1 MQCPQCQTEN
11 KAARRFCSACGA
23 GLSASCPHCGFENS
37 AGDQFCGGC
46 GKALGSSAEPTVQ
59 HAPEPGTAEKLA
71 RSIPKDLAAKILATR
86 GRIEGERR
94 QVTVVFCDL
103 AGSTTIAEELDPE
116 VYRQLIDEYV
126 AESFGCVHR
135 YEGVVNQIAGDGF
148 MAIFGAPI
156 AHEDDAARACRAA
169 LDIMTGVH
177 ALSEK
182 WADRLEQRVVARI
195 GLNTGLVVVGT
206 VGNDLRMDYTAIGDT
221 TNVAARIQTF
231 ANPGEIYLSDATR
244 KLVAH
249 SFECENVGAETFKGK
264 REQVSV
270 FRLVREIPRRERR
283 HQALRGGVSRFYGR
297 RTELAILQDRYDE
310 ARSGRGQVV
319 FVSGDAGIG
328 KSRLIH
334 EFRRTLDSS
343 GYAWLDGQCVSYG
356 NISTYLPFIDLLRG
370 AFDIEESDAPEAII
384 DKVHGFCHAAGGL
397 VARGEPFYRDL
408 LSVDPGDRRLDGMM
422 EAIKVSN
429 YFEAFRDLLL
439 ATCREQ
445 PVIVLIE
452 DIQWIDQ
459 SSEQLLRRLL
469 DSIAGARIAVL
480 ITHRPGYVWAYGE
493 RSYFS
498 RISLHGL
505 PPSLVD
511 ELTESVLGR
520 RDLPKA
526 LRRRIAERSDGNP
539 FFVEELAKSLHE
551 LGLLEC
557 GAHQAN
563 LAVEVPSTVQEVI
576 MARIDRLDDEAK
588 HALQVASVIG
598 REFGVRVLERV
609 KDWTS
614 SPSESLEKLCSL
626 ELIYEKTAHP
636 EVSYMFKHA
645 LTHDVAYGTLLHA
658 QRREL
663 HRRIGALIED
673 IYAERLPEFYETLAY
688 QYRQAEIPGSAARY
702 ALLSGERAA
711 SRFAPEADHYFRQ
724 AIDLSR
730 GRAECRDIFIRSQ
743 AGYGDL
749 LLVMGQ
755 IDAANE
761 AYQEALRVATDT
773 TSLQWLHNKLTHR
786 YFLERDGVRLAYYIQ
801 GTAERDED
809 PVRRIPIVILHPLIQ
824 GSFQFQVLAQRL
836 CQEYCVIYTDP
847 RGIGASDRTNEP
859 YDFGVRVQDAVATLR
874 QLPYAKFILLG
885 DSDGVR
891 MAARIFHE
899 LPERVEKM
907 VLFGGFARFGWAPDY
922 PIGYTPEQIEQQF
935 AEWVTPDYRT
945 GLGAFMAMAAD
956 EPGLSATIE
965 FIADNWVASCDQE
978 TFRQF
983 VHNVWV
989 EADDRH
995 LFPGITVPTLVMAA
1009 EADRIVPLRFVR
1021 YLAEHIPGAA
1031 FALIKGSSHAAP
1043 STAIDTFLEI
1053 VTTWVKTGSLPRTEW
1068 GT

>member
-1 MQCPQCQTEN
+1 MQCLRCQTEN
-11 KAARRFCSACGA
+11 KAGRKFCSACGA
-23 GLSASCPHCGFENS
+23 ELSALCAHCSFENG

-46 GKALGSSAEPTVQ
+46 GKALGGSAAPSVPRALEPSAE
-59 HAPEPGTAEKLA
+59 EKLA

-94 QVTVVFCDL
+94 QVTVLFCDL
-103 AGSTTIAEELDPE
+103 AGSTRIAEDLDPE

-126 AESFGCVHR
+126 AQSFGCVHR

-156 AHEDDAARACRAA
+156 AHDDDAARACRAA
-169 LDIMTGVH
+169 LDIMSGVR
-177 ALSEK
+177 ALSEA
-182 WADRLEQRVVARI
+182 WVDRVHRVAARI

-206 VGNDLRMDYTAIGDT
+206 VGTDLRMDYTAIGDT
-221 TNVAARIQTF
+221 TNVAARIQAF
-231 ANPGEIYLSDATR
+231 ANPGEIYLSEATR
-244 KLVAH
+244 KLVANG
-249 SFECENVGAETFKGK
+249 FECENVSAETFKGK

-270 FRLVREIPRRERR
+270 FRLVREIPRRSRR

-297 RTELAILQDRYDE
+297 RTELAMLQDRYDE
-310 ARSGRGQVV
+310 ARSGRGQAI

-334 EFRRTLDSS
+334 EFRRTLDAS

-356 NISTYLPFIDLLRG
+356 TVSSYLPFIDLLRG
-370 AFDIEESDAPEAII
+370 AFDIEETDAPEAII
-384 DKVHGFCHAAGGL
+384 DKVHSACQTAGGL
-397 VARGEPFYRDL
+397 VARAEPFYRDL
-408 LSVDPGDRRLDGMM
+408 LSVDPGDRRLEGMV
-422 EAIKVSN
+422 ESIKASN

-439 ATCREQ
+439 AQCREQ

-452 DIQWIDQ
+452 DVQWIDQ

-469 DSIAGARIAVL
+469 DSIAGARVAVL
-480 ITHRPGYVWAYGE
+480 ITHRPGYVWAYGD
-493 RSYFS
+493 RSYIS

-511 ELTESVLGR
+511 ELAESVLGR
-520 RDLPKA
+520 TDLPKA

-539 FFVEELAKSLHE
+539 FFVEELAKSLQE
-551 LGLLEC
+551 LGVMER
-557 GAHQAN
+557 GTTEAN
-563 LAVEVPSTVQEVI
+563 LAVAVPSTVQEVI
-576 MARIDRLDDEAK
+576 LARIDRLDDEAK

-598 REFGVRVLERV
+598 REFALRVLERV
-609 KDWTS
+609 QDWS
-614 SPSESLEKLCSL
+614 RAPSASLEMLCSL
-626 ELIYEKTAHP
+626 ELIFEKTVHP
-636 EVSYMFKHA
+636 ELSYMFKHA

-663 HRRIGALIED
+663 HRRIAALIEEM
-673 IYAERLPEFYETLAY
+673 YADRLPEFYETLAY
-688 QYRQAEIPGSAARY
+688 QYRQAEIPDRAARY

-711 SRFAPEADHYFRQ
+711 SRFAPEANHYLRE

-730 GRAECRDIFIRSQ
+730 GLLECQDIFVHAQ

-749 LLVMGQ
+749 LLVLGE
-755 IDAANE
+755 IDGANE
-761 AYQEALRVATDT
+761 AYQQAVRVATDAST
-773 TSLQWLHNKLTHR
+773 LRWLRNKLTHR

-801 GTAERDED
+801 GEAETDGEE
-809 PVRRIPIVILHPLIQ
+809 PMRRMPMVILHPLIQ
-824 GSFQFQVLAQRL
+824 GSFQFQLVAQRL

-847 RGIGASDRTNEP
+847 RGIGASDRTSEP
-859 YDFGVRVQDAVATLR
+859 YDFGVRVQDAVAILR

-891 MAARIFHE
+891 MAARISHE

-922 PIGYTPEQIEQQF
+922 PIGYSEEQIAKQF

-965 FIADNWVASCDQE
+965 LIADRWVAFCDQE

-983 VHNVWV
+983 IHNVWV

-995 LFPGITVPTLVMAA
+995 LFPGITVPTLVVAA

-1021 YLAEHIPGAA
+1021 YLAEHIPGAS

-1043 STAIDTFLEI
+1043 VTAIDTFLDI
-1053 VTTWVKTGSLPRTEW
+1053 VTKWVKTGRLPRTEW
-1068 GT
+1068 EP